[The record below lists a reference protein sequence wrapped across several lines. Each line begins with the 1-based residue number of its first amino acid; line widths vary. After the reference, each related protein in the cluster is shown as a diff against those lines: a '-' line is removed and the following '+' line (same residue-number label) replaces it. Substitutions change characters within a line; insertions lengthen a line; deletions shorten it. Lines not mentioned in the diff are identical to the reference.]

1 MTRRKVS
8 NPLALAVLACLFE
21 RPMHPYEMATT
32 LRERGKDQSIK
43 LNYGSLYTVV
53 EALQQH
59 RLIVAQETEREGRRP
74 ERTVYRLT
82 APGRIELVDWVSELL
97 STPSK
102 EFTRF
107 EAGLSLA
114 GVLAPDEVVA
124 LLTQR
129 CRHLE
134 IEIATMRSGLQFV
147 QQQGLARLFVI
158 ESEYS
163 LAMREAELAWT
174 RGMAEE
180 IRSGTIEGIDQWAA
194 FQRTLAEREDADVGV
209 READAALREFQ
220 RSLTDRKD
228 ADQEHP
234 GRQGKEEQ
242 EPREQPEEG
251 SL

>member
-1 MTRRKVS
+1 MTKRKVS

-59 RLIVAQETEREGRRP
+59 NLIAAQETEREGRRP

-82 APGRIELVDWVSELL
+82 SAGRMELIDWVSEFL
-97 STPSK
+97 STPAK

-114 GVLAPDEVVA
+114 GVLPPEDIAA
-124 LLTQR
+124 LLEQR
-129 CRHLE
+129 CRLLELE
-134 IEIATMRSGLQFV
+134 IAQGRSLLQLV
-147 QQQGLARLFVI
+147 EQQGLARIFVI
-158 ESEYS
+158 ENVYV

-174 RGMAEE
+174 RNLSGE
-180 IRSGTIEGIDQWAA
+180 IRSGAVEDLAKWIARHHAMEQQGLELTQETQKLVPHDEESEG
-194 FQRTLAEREDADVGV
+194 
-209 READAALREFQ
+209 
-220 RSLTDRKD
+220 
-228 ADQEHP
+228 
-234 GRQGKEEQ
+234 
-242 EPREQPEEG
+242 
-251 SL
+251 

>member
-1 MTRRKVS
+1 MTKRKVN

-59 RLIVAQETEREGRRP
+59 GLILAQETERAGRRP

-82 APGRIELVDWVSELL
+82 DAGRMELIDWVSELL
-97 STPSK
+97 SRPAK

-114 GVLAPDEVVA
+114 GVLPPEDVA
-124 LLTQR
+124 TLLTQR
-129 CRHLE
+129 CGVLE
-134 IEIATMRSGLQFV
+134 LEIATMRSALEHVKQH
-147 QQQGLARLFVI
+147 GLARLFVI

-163 LAMREAELAWT
+163 VAMREAELAWT
-174 RGMAEE
+174 RKLADE
-180 IRSGTIEGIDQWAA
+180 IRSGALEGVAEWAA
-194 FQRTLAEREDADVGV
+194 MQRALSEQGHVGPAMDEQAEHD
-209 READAALREFQ
+209 
-220 RSLTDRKD
+220 TN
-228 ADQEHP
+228 
-234 GRQGKEEQ
+234 EE
-242 EPREQPEEG
+242 
-251 SL
+251 